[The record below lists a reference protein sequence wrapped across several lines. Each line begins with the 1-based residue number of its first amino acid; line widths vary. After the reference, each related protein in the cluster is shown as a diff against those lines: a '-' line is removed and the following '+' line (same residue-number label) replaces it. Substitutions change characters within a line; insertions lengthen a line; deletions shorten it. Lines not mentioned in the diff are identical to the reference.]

1 MLLVSLK
8 PIFHYILVRNKMY
21 ISSYKIK
28 NRMCGS
34 KVFPEM
40 VLKTRSAENRVNIL
54 QIIQVYICK
63 VSALCRKV
71 IYSLKDKSYK
81 PFYK

>member
-8 PIFHYILVRNKMY
+8 PRFHYILVRNKMY

-40 VLKTRSAENRVNIL
+40 VLQTRSAENRVNIL
-54 QIIQVYICK
+54 QINT
-63 VSALCRKV
+63 S
-71 IYSLKDKSYK
+71 
-81 PFYK
+81 